1 MSLFFLHPHNYDPKN
16 GNPELMEIITYE
28 PEHNTSEGS
37 EFLDDAIRMV
47 DQPLSVRNEDE
58 DSGHEE

>member
-1 MSLFFLHPHNYDPKN
+1 MNLFFLHPHQQSPKI
-16 GNPELMEIITYE
+16 GNPEYMEIITNE

-47 DQPLSVRNEDE
+47 DQPLTVRNEGE
-58 DSGHEE
+58 DGGNEE